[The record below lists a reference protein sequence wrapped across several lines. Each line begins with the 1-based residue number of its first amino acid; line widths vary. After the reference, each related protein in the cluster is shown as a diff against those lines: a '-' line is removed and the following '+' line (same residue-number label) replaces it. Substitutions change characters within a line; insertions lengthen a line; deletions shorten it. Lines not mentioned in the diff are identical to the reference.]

1 MKKYFRHQTTASARI
16 AAATVSCLT
25 FAAAA
30 FASPAPPP
38 MAGTVILPRDV
49 LIFPAN
55 VSSGAGDTATA
66 PLTPTQKQAQD
77 IVTNA
82 FREYLSR
89 AEIGVVVYSR
99 RLPSVQR
106 AVAEG
111 LKAED
116 AATGPGDDDR
126 KALKFA
132 QVVGAAEYI
141 TLDVTNYKYDAAT
154 RTASFNVNV
163 FRNSVEDNGAPLA
176 TIAKPASGVA
186 PADVAVPRQ
195 EGSALARAAAQ
206 VAEETFQDLYPQV
219 ASLKAAKEAKASSAN
234 SPKSKNKKK

>member
-1 MKKYFRHQTTASARI
+1 MHQTM
-16 AAATVSCLT
+16 AAALVAATTVSCLAL
-25 FAAAA
+25 AATS
-30 FASPAPPP
+30 ASAQQAPAPG
-38 MAGTVILPRDV
+38 MVVIPRDV
-49 LIFPAN
+49 LIFPATI
-55 VSSGAGDTATA
+55 SGGSGDSATA
-66 PLTPTQKQAQD
+66 AGQTSSQKQAQD

-89 AEIGVVVYSR
+89 AEIGVVVYNK

-116 AATGPGDDDR
+116 AAAGPGDDDR
-126 KALKFA
+126 KALRFA

-141 TLDVTNYKYDAAT
+141 TLDVTNYKYDPAT

-176 TIAKPASGVA
+176 TIAKPASGTA

-195 EGSALARAAAQ
+195 EGSAVARAAAQ

-219 ASLKAAKEAKASSAN
+219 ASLKAAKEAKANSAN
-234 SPKSKNKKK
+234 AAKKK

>member
-1 MKKYFRHQTTASARI
+1 MKKYFQYQTTA
-16 AAATVSCLT
+16 AALAAVTAVSCLT
-25 FAAAA
+25 LAATAVSA
-30 FASPAPPP
+30 IAAPPP
-38 MAGTVILPRDV
+38 ATGSVEIPRDV

-55 VSSGAGDTATA
+55 ISTGSGDSAAA
-66 PLTPTQKQAQD
+66 AQLTPTQKQAQD

-89 AEIGVVVYSR
+89 AEIGVVVYNK

-106 AVAEG
+106 AVSEG

-116 AATGPGDDDR
+116 AAAGPGDDDR
-126 KALKFA
+126 KALRFA
-132 QVVGAAEYI
+132 QVVGAAEYV
-141 TLDVTNYKYDAAT
+141 TLDVTNYKYDPAT

-163 FRNSVEDNGAPLA
+163 FRNSVEDDGAPLA
-176 TIAKPASGVA
+176 TIAKPASAAA

-219 ASLKAAKEAKASSAN
+219 ASLKAAKEAEAAK
-234 SPKSKNKKK
+234 KGKKK

>member
-1 MKKYFRHQTTASARI
+1 MHQTTRASLI
-16 AAATVSCLT
+16 AAGMVSCLAFAT
-25 FAAAA
+25 TAVFAA
-30 FASPAPPP
+30 PAPP
-38 MAGTVILPRDV
+38 MAMGTVELPRDV

-55 VSSGAGDTATA
+55 ISGGSGDGAAAAQQTKA
-66 PLTPTQKQAQD
+66 QKQAQD

-89 AEIGVVVYSR
+89 AEIGVVVYNK

-116 AATGPGDDDR
+116 AAAGPGDDDR
-126 KALKFA
+126 KALRFA

-141 TLDVTNYKYDAAT
+141 TLDVTNYKYDTAT

-163 FRNSVEDNGAPLA
+163 FRNSVEDDGAPIA
-176 TIAKPASGVA
+176 TIAKPAAGSA
-186 PADVAVPRQ
+186 PADVALPRQ
-195 EGSALARAAAQ
+195 EGSALARAASQ
-206 VAEETFQDLYPQV
+206 VAEETFQDLYPKV
-219 ASLKAAKEAKASSAN
+219 AALKAAKEAKAN
-234 SPKSKNKKK
+234 SKKK

>member
-1 MKKYFRHQTTASARI
+1 MPQTTVAALAAASAVSVLTL
-16 AAATVSCLT
+16 ATATVS
-25 FAAAA
+25 AAQT
-30 FASPAPPP
+30 PGP
-38 MAGTVILPRDV
+38 GTVIIPRDV
-49 LIFPAN
+49 LIFPATIN
-55 VSSGAGDTATA
+55 GGTGAAAAGAQQST
-66 PLTPTQKQAQD
+66 TQKQAQD

-89 AEIGVVVYSR
+89 SEIGVVVYNK

-116 AATGPGDDDR
+116 AAAGPGDDER
-126 KALKFA
+126 KALRFA

-176 TIAKPASGVA
+176 TIAKPASGTS
-186 PADVAVPRQ
+186 PADVSVPRQ

-219 ASLKAAKEAKASSAN
+219 ASLNAAKAAKEN
-234 SPKSKNKKK
+234 EKKK